1 MSSNNDYKNFWIGIT
16 VPLIISMLYDSIITY
31 NYYNIYIYILCTL
44 FSFLFFCCY
53 YRKTREYIDR
63 VIPMY
68 VFNILQKLYET
79 FRVAC
84 NNIFEVL
91 LHMIDGKFGQ
101 GIFSGVIIL
110 ILKELYKNHPL
121 YFLIIIIVSSC
132 LFLDYMKCNSIKN
145 HKKRLKEKAN
155 DFINYLNY
163 ENDNTE

>member
-53 YRKTREYIDR
+53 YRKIREYIDR

-68 VFNILQKLYET
+68 V
-79 FRVAC
+79 
-84 NNIFEVL
+84 L
-91 LHMIDGKFGQ
+91 LPMIDGKFCQ

-121 YFLIIIIVSSC
+121 YFLIIIIVASC
-132 LFLDYMKCNSIKN
+132 LFLDCIKCNSIKN
-145 HKKRLKEKAN
+145 HKKRLKEQG
-155 DFINYLNY
+155 DVFINSLNN
-163 ENDNTE
+163 ENDNI